1 MKKTL
6 SLFLTLTLCLGAL
19 AQTKASSRSGNTGV
33 GATIPK
39 REASRETATR
49 VTFLGP
55 KTGWG
60 FTKAGASFY
69 SPDGKNLGTLPG
81 GTLFKY
87 SDVKSTSKNPV
98 LVSSVKRE
106 TSWQGPYLID
116 CTDVA
121 AYDGDPDTVDPDT
134 VRNLQTYFR
143 TTGQIAERQET
154 LLGQQHAANPHYNS
168 ARQTQ
173 KAYLDSVEKAAA
185 MEKQMNTLTGIRK
198 TKALDE
204 LRALKYEQAR
214 IKAKADQEAAAYKRW
229 KDAHPPDLT
238 KLAADPLLKS
248 LEAERQQAKAKVA
261 PLLPPES

>member
-1 MKKTL
+1 MKKPL
-6 SLFLTLTLCLGAL
+6 ALFLTLTLCLGAL

-39 REASRETATR
+39 REASMH

-60 FTKAGASFY
+60 FTKNGASFY

-106 TSWQGPYLID
+106 TFWQGPYLID

-143 TTGQIAERQET
+143 ATGQIAERQET

-204 LRALKYEQAR
+204 LRALKYEQTR

-248 LEAERQQAKAKVA
+248 LEAERQQAKTKVVA
-261 PLLPPES
+261 LLPPES